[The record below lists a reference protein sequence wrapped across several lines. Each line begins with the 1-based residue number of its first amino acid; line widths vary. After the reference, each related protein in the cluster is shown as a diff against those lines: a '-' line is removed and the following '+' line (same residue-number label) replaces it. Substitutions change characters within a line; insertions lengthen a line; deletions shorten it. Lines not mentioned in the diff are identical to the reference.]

1 MCARERKEIFF
12 YKNVRDKICKD
23 IHPSVYIPRG
33 IARFLVLLDAILQ
46 IFLYLSS
53 QISNEFPTRKSVP
66 AVTVNG
72 NGRYN
77 VIARTG
83 L

>member
-1 MCARERKEIFF
+1 MRDDNTIFS
-12 YKNVRDKICKD
+12 I
-23 IHPSVYIPRG
+23 
-33 IARFLVLLDAILQ
+33 AILQ
-46 IFLYLSS
+46 IFFYLSGW
-53 QISNEFPTRKSVP
+53 ISNEFPTRKSVP

-77 VIARTG
+77 VVTRTG